1 MKEQKYLKEV
11 FEKTQRGFVV
21 SKISSN
27 YSEHLNVIKLFD
39 EDNVCSLVAIPFFD
53 NGKVTSIMIAYILMK
68 DNWHSSISR
77 YMLDESDMRIYELLF
92 R

>member
-27 YSEHLNVIKLFD
+27 YSEHLNVVKLFG

-53 NGKVTSIMIAYILMK
+53 NGKVTSHY
-68 DNWHSSISR
+68 DSIYS
-77 YMLDESDMRIYELLF
+77 DEG
-92 R
+92 